1 MKTKEDFILL
11 FKDAIETESVID
23 ESTIFRE
30 LDEWDSLANL
40 SVIAMLDEEF
50 SVVIEGEEF
59 SSLTTVGD
67 IWTRLRK

>member
-1 MKTKEDFILL
+1 MKTKEDFMLL

-40 SVIAMLDEEF
+40 SVIAMLDEEYG
-50 SVVIEGEEF
+50 VVIEGEEF